1 MTEKISRFLDNDLT
15 HDETSDLLKELA
27 DDPELKAKLKR
38 YSAISQAMKTSSF
51 SSVPDDFSER
61 IQQEIRQTSNVI
73 ELPRARTR
81 HYSFALIAASI
92 AAIAVLAGSN
102 GIHLSIK
109 QDYPAEIH
117 KTPHQLS
124 NYKQPETTRIIYQ
137 KVPSRFNARIND
149 YLQEHNNNGYS
160 NGESFVRLATYSK

>member
-38 YSAISQAMKTSSF
+38 YSAISQAMKTNSF
-51 SSVPDDFSER
+51 SSVPDDFSAR
-61 IQQEIRQTSNVI
+61 IQQEIRKTSNVI
-73 ELPRARTR
+73 ELPRSKTR
-81 HYSFALIAASI
+81 YYSFALIAASI
-92 AAIAVLAGSN
+92 ATIAVLAGN
-102 GIHLSIK
+102 GINLPIRSYH
-109 QDYPAEIH
+109 PAIQ
-117 KTPHQLS
+117 KTTDQLS
-124 NYKQPETTRIIYQ
+124 NYKQPETTRMIYQ
-137 KVPSRFNARIND
+137 KVPSQFNARIND

>member
-15 HDETSDLLKELA
+15 NDETSNLLKELA

-38 YSAISQAMKTSSF
+38 YSAISQAMKTNSF
-51 SSVPDDFSER
+51 SSVPDNFSAR
-61 IQQEIRQTSNVI
+61 IQQEIRQTATVI
-73 ELPRARTR
+73 ELPRSRTR
-81 HYSFALIAASI
+81 YYSFALIAASI
-92 AAIAVLAGSN
+92 GAIAVLAGS

-109 QDYPAEIH
+109 QDYPLEIQ